1 MNFDLLFTIAF
12 IMLCLDSIYLSLVS
26 NHFGVLMKK
35 IQGSE
40 LKVKTLPAIFCYLF
54 LIFSIYYFIFEKKN
68 SDIDSFY
75 LGFVIYGV
83 YELTNM
89 AIITDW
95 TWKTVFLDTV
105 WGGILFFLTS
115 IIVRKIHTS

>member
-1 MNFDLLFTIAF
+1 MNFALLFTIAF

-40 LKVKTLPAIFCYLF
+40 IKVKILPAIFCYLF

-68 SDIDSFY
+68 TDLDSFY

-95 TWKTVFLDTV
+95 TWKTVFLDTI

-115 IIVRKIHTS
+115 IMVRKIHTS

>member
-1 MNFDLLFTIAF
+1 MNFALLFTIAF

-26 NHFGVLMKK
+26 NHFGVLMRK

-115 IIVRKIHTS
+115 IMVRKIHTS